1 MNRRIKMKR
10 MKQELEVLRNKP
22 IHVQIVKDSRKVSR
36 LRIEK
41 SFNKFTVDALSQD
54 YIQFQVL
61 NEFIEYI
68 RPYINISNN
77 QNICLQRIKDT
88 IYYDTRTGIVY
99 FWNGYNYY
107 NAASM
112 PSPYYAPNGLPYKWD
127 PITEKLEEID
137 R

>member
-1 MNRRIKMKR
+1 MK
-10 MKQELEVLRNKP
+10 K
-22 IHVQIVKDSRKVSR
+22 IVMLIVCVFTICWLTGCNTDASYHETFNVS
-36 LRIEK
+36 L
-41 SFNKFTVDALSQD
+41 
-54 YIQFQVL
+54 
-61 NEFIEYI
+61 
-68 RPYINISNN
+68 SNN

-107 NAASM
+107 NASSM

-127 PITEKLEEID
+127 SITEKLEEID

>member
-1 MNRRIKMKR
+1 MK
-10 MKQELEVLRNKP
+10 K
-22 IHVQIVKDSRKVSR
+22 IVMLIVCVFMVCCLTGCDTEDPSHH
-36 LRIEK
+36 E
-41 SFNKFTVDALSQD
+41 T
-54 YIQFQVL
+54 L
-61 NEFIEYI
+61 NISL
-68 RPYINISNN
+68 SNN

-107 NAASM
+107 NASSM

-127 PITEKLEEID
+127 PIAEKLEEIE

>member
-1 MNRRIKMKR
+1 MK
-10 MKQELEVLRNKP
+10 K
-22 IHVQIVKDSRKVSR
+22 IVMLIVCVFMICCLTVIGCGDTDASYHETLNVS
-36 LRIEK
+36 L
-41 SFNKFTVDALSQD
+41 
-54 YIQFQVL
+54 
-61 NEFIEYI
+61 
-68 RPYINISNN
+68 SNN
-77 QNICLQRIKDT
+77 QNICLHRIKDT